1 MMFSF
6 KLERCMMGKEEVRRR
21 RKKGECGRQNLQPF
35 NKSTEAYRILSV
47 VTARFCGNDFE
58 G

>member
-1 MMFSF
+1 
-6 KLERCMMGKEEVRRR
+6 MMGKEEVRRR